1 MIEQRPSRSNWWAA
15 SLVSVVLLGACQN
28 RRTEAEPAVKAS
40 STSAPAASSR
50 EVTTPA
56 KSLFG
61 AAIEGSTSSSLAEV
75 LREPEPFVGKKV
87 LVEGEVRRACSR
99 KGCWMELATAADPAA
114 PGLRVTFLDY
124 GFFVPTNS
132 AGSHARV
139 EGQIEVKDVSKAHV
153 DHLESEGATFSNKLP
168 DGSAKEVRF
177 IATGVELSR
186 G

>member
-1 MIEQRPSRSNWWAA
+1 MIEKSLSRSSAILLA
-15 SLVSVVLLGACQN
+15 SLLTLSACQN
-28 RRTEAEPAVKAS
+28 RRVEESAEVS
-40 STSAPAASSR
+40 STAKEPGSTKAPSAREAS
-50 EVTTPA
+50 VAP
-56 KSLFG
+56 KLFG
-61 AAIEGSTSSSLAEV
+61 AAIEGRESSSLAEV
-75 LREPEPFVGKKV
+75 LRAPEPFVGKKL

-99 KGCWMELATAADPAA
+99 KGCWMELATAVDPAA

-139 EGQIEVKDVSKAHV
+139 EGQIEVKEVSKAHV

-168 DGSAKEVRF
+168 SGAAKEIRF
-177 IATGVELSR
+177 IAMGVELSR